1 MINLLNAVIC
11 GVIRP
16 DITDE
21 EIVVEYLK
29 TQNMR
34 YFDILYNRYSGKV
47 LAKCKTILKDSDVA
61 KDLMQDIFMKVLTS
75 IASFKSQ
82 SKFSTWLYSITYNT
96 CIDETRRLKK
106 YTFEKDDILSKLAD
120 EDLNEKIDEE
130 IIFSLKVTQIEKI
143 LGMIN
148 VEDKSILLMKY
159 TDDLPINEIS
169 SILNKSESAIKM
181 KLLRARERFL
191 KTYKQEYDGYSEE

>member
-1 MINLLNAVIC
+1 MINLLNAVIS
-11 GVIRP
+11 GVVRP
-16 DITDE
+16 DISDE
-21 EIVVEYLK
+21 EIIVEYLK

-47 LAKCKTILKDSDVA
+47 LAKCKTILKDSDAA

-75 IASFKSQ
+75 ISSFKSH

-106 YTFEKDDILSKLAD
+106 YTFEKDDILSSLAD
-120 EDLNEKIDEE
+120 DDLNEKIDEE
-130 IIFSLKVTQIEKI
+130 IIFSLKVTQVEKI
-143 LGMIN
+143 LDMIN

-191 KTYKQEYDGYSEE
+191 KTYKQEYDGYTEE

>member
-47 LAKCKTILKDSDVA
+47 LAKCKTILKDSDAA